1 MFAVL
6 DSLKN
11 MKTSVKNDWSA
22 CYKRALDFL
31 KMVAQPEELQRRQS
45 LSLFLAK
52 EGSIRWKLFSVC
64 FWLVR
69 SSDQGGAEG
78 VFGKDQEL

>member
-22 CYKRALDFL
+22 CYKRALDSL
-31 KMVAQPEELQRRQS
+31 KMLADTKELERRQS

-52 EGSIRWKLFSVC
+52 EGSIR
-64 FWLVR
+64 
-69 SSDQGGAEG
+69 
-78 VFGKDQEL
+78 

>member
-22 CYKRALDFL
+22 CYKRALDSL
-31 KMVAQPEELQRRQS
+31 KMLADTKELERRQS

-52 EGSIRWKLFSVC
+52 EGSIRYKLNIWSHVMSFH
-64 FWLVR
+64 
-69 SSDQGGAEG
+69 QGGAEV

>member
-22 CYKRALDFL
+22 CYKRALDYL
-31 KMVAQPEELQRRQS
+31 KVVMMVMMTMMVVMVVMVVLQERES
-45 LSLFLAK
+45 
-52 EGSIRWKLFSVC
+52 
-64 FWLVR
+64 
-69 SSDQGGAEG
+69 
-78 VFGKDQEL
+78 FGLPKG

>member
-31 KMVAQPEELQRRQS
+31 KMVAEPDELQRRQS

-52 EGSIRWKLFSVC
+52 EGSIR
-64 FWLVR
+64 
-69 SSDQGGAEG
+69 
-78 VFGKDQEL
+78 